1 MHLPVLEYSKG
12 TISIDLVHEAL
23 LNAKAQHY
31 DIAIILN
38 KAGIPLEILHSA
50 KARVSVAQYAVL

>member
-1 MHLPVLEYSKG
+1 MQLPALEYSKG

-31 DIAIILN
+31 DIAAILT
-38 KAGIPLEILHSA
+38 KAAIPL
-50 KARVSVAQYAVL
+50 